1 MLTPTV
7 GLTENCDVV
16 LFQRGWFMRKSVL
29 TAAIFVAG
37 ITANSAAGAAT
48 LNLSVTA
55 DNAFSIYLS
64 SNDAI
69 LGTPIGTSVGG
80 PAGQWAQ
87 SFNYAATLSDPNYFI
102 HVVGTNYNSANGL
115 FDGAGT
121 TNGSAPNPNAFLGQF
136 SITGGGYVFANNT
149 TSLLTNSDPNQWF
162 GIGAANNTTWTQPSA
177 AVQNFGQN
185 GGNNIWGDAIG
196 GPVPGISNQAFW
208 IWSNPDNA
216 NYADLSTAI
225 FSTEAPVVTPLPA
238 ALPLFAGGLGVLG
251 LLARRRNRNSA
262 AIATPERSPL

>member
-1 MLTPTV
+1 M
-7 GLTENCDVV
+7 
-16 LFQRGWFMRKSVL
+16 GWFMRKSVL

-149 TSLLTNSDPNQWF
+149 TVTH
-162 GIGAANNTTWTQPSA
+162 PSA

-225 FSTEAPVVTPLPA
+225 FSTEAPVITPLPA
-238 ALPLFAGGLGVLG
+238 AFPLFAGGLGVLG
-251 LLARRRNRNSA
+251 LLARRKKRKTA
-262 AIATPERSPL
+262 VIATR